1 MSENE
6 IEIITTWKVGSPIII
21 RGKLSEKAFEN
32 KGMVLQ
38 FKTNEV
44 LQYSHLSSLSKLP
57 SNPQSYSLIEFRLLP
72 IRKQT
77 ELTVTVTNF
86 PTEVIYKHLAF
97 YWNVTPSILKKQ
109 IEEKS

>member
-1 MSENE
+1 MQSENTFRKTVTIQSSPSNVWKALTIPELMKPWMSENE

-44 LQYSHLSSLSKLP
+44 LQYSHLSSLSKTP
-57 SNPQSYSLIEFRLLP
+57 NNPQS
-72 IRKQT
+72 
-77 ELTVTVTNF
+77 
-86 PTEVIYKHLAF
+86 
-97 YWNVTPSILKKQ
+97 
-109 IEEKS
+109 